1 MEAVRKEIDFLTHIK
16 HPNIIRLY
24 EVYENTSEIFLVLEL
39 YVSRLL
45 RFAGV
50 LPLDIPRAREL
61 LLLILSSFVLS
72 AAWREESFLIALLP
86 SDASPKRRPDER
98 SA

>member
-39 YVSRLL
+39 YVSRL
-45 RFAGV
+45 
-50 LPLDIPRAREL
+50 
-61 LLLILSSFVLS
+61 
-72 AAWREESFLIALLP
+72 
-86 SDASPKRRPDER
+86 ER
-98 SA
+98 SLAYCLQVYLVHESYFCLSCRYSCFLQHGGRRAF